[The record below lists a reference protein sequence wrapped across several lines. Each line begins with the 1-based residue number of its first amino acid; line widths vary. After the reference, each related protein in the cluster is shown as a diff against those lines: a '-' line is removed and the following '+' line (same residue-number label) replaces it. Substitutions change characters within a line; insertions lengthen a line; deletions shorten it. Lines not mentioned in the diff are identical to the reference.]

1 MTENSENVELTDEEL
16 DEYFD
21 IAFAMGNTTGF
32 SKGTANVS
40 ARDLKKL
47 KPLIKFYAKKPHPFR
62 ACVKDNEKRFG
73 ALVNKYCAI
82 IKDLIEGNTKWRKGG
97 NKSAKGTK
105 LSDETLF
112 ELFALDIPHD
122 FITFLSELDDDEIE
136 AMMTDETDS
145 TEFAQGDVAWEASDS
160 YNSLIDKLEKALNG
174 VDTVPGQ
181 DYSSG
186 YGGMKFWIKDVTDS
200 KALVCEGGTDYY
212 VVGFTLDKKGDLTV
226 DPEEDWKSVTQ
237 AWVEDKVGLSDEPGV
252 MAEMFFSTKEKKA
265 KADNEG
271 LIWKPIMRAGTW
283 KFSPSKEGAAPK
295 TLTITKTGSSNRK
308 KLTISMSELKKNFE
322 EGAVEHVTIPASH
335 ADTVLENTGF
345 IRKLRFAK
353 DEEGRDVLEAGM
365 DFTEPDVKEKAER
378 GTIAN
383 TSAGVLFD
391 YIHKEKGTK
400 FRSVLAHAALTNR
413 PWLNGMK
420 PFGVNASD
428 DLEVIGFSEEI
439 NDPANPGGGE
449 VMSEV
454 AYDFSALGFDSEEDL
469 KVALSEAKALKAKSR
484 ERDVADLCKAWQE
497 DGKAPALVA
506 EAQTI
511 MMSDDG
517 ATVLNLSE
525 DGKDVGL
532 SASDIVK
539 RLIDKSTSVKLD
551 QDPVNDKDA
560 TGEKEEET
568 NLSEEERL
576 LASQLYFDG
585 GYSMKDAEVEA
596 KKRLAKA
603 SDKS

>member
-1 MTENSENVELTDEEL
+1 MTEIAENVELTDEEL

-47 KPLIKFYAKKPHPFR
+47 RPLIKFYAKKPHPFR
-62 ACVKDNEKRFG
+62 ACVNDNQKRFG
-73 ALVNKYCAI
+73 ALTNKYCAI
-82 IKDLIEGNTKWRKGG
+82 IKDLIEGNTKWRNGG
-97 NKSAKGTK
+97 NHSSKGTK
-105 LSDETLF
+105 LSDATLF
-112 ELFALDIPHD
+112 ELFALDVPRD
-122 FITFLSELDDDEIE
+122 FITFLSELDEEEIE
-136 AMMTDETDS
+136 AMMTDEKTDES
-145 TEFAQGDVAWEASDS
+145 TELAQD
-160 YNSLIDKLEKALNG
+160 
-174 VDTVPGQ
+174 
-181 DYSSG
+181 
-186 YGGMKFWIKDVTDS
+186 
-200 KALVCEGGTDYY
+200 
-212 VVGFTLDKKGDLTV
+212 GF
-226 DPEEDWKSVTQ
+226 
-237 AWVEDKVGLSDEPGV
+237 
-252 MAEMFFSTKEKKA
+252 MAEMFLSNKASTTE
-265 KADNEG
+265 ADSEG
-271 LIWKPIMRAGTW
+271 LIWKPIMRSGTW

-295 TLTITKTGSSNRK
+295 TLTITKVGESDRG
-308 KLTISMSELKKNFE
+308 KLTISMDELKSNFE
-322 EGAVEHVTIPASH
+322 AGAVEHVTIPASH

-365 DFTEPDVKEKAER
+365 DFTEPDVKEKAQR

-391 YIHKEKGTK
+391 YIHKEKGVK

-454 AYDFSALGFDSEEDL
+454 AYDFSALGFNSEDEL
-469 KVALSEAKALKAKSR
+469 KLALSEAKALKAKSR
-484 ERDVADLCKAWQE
+484 ERDVADLCKTWQE

-551 QDPVNDKDA
+551 QDPVNDEQA
-560 TGEKEEET
+560 TGDKEEEEDDKS
-568 NLSEEERL
+568 NLSEDERL

-585 GYSMKDAEVEA
+585 GYSMKDAEAEA